1 MANKNRYKGTIIVNK
16 KIGDRWVQ
24 FGIDYDELVETG
36 KAIVQDGDGE
46 QVIAELVF
54 EQEDVK
60 DDE

>member
-1 MANKNRYKGTIIVNK
+1 MDRYKGTILVNK

-36 KAIVQDGDGE
+36 KAIVQDSDGE

-54 EQEDVK
+54 EQED
-60 DDE
+60 